1 MNNKSKVQNP
11 LTIIAIF
18 AGIAEIAGT
27 TVLLGLPLE
36 IQRVF
41 VWFVILFPF
50 VLVGL
55 FFLVLLFKHGV
66 LYAPSDFTDESN
78 FIGILKNRSNK
89 INNELNGAT
98 SAIEEAKKLIGTLE
112 EAKKQLAESTPENTY
127 FAQITELSQKLNL
140 IQSQVENA
148 KHTNNNEENLSI
160 GASKAVRGYQKELKR
175 LQNETIVILEN
186 AGRKG
191 LTKNELINQT
201 HIDDHL
207 LNIVVDSL
215 ISQGIVSKRENK
227 YFLIASLMS
236 A

>member
-1 MNNKSKVQNP
+1 MNNKNKVQNP

-27 TVLLGLPLE
+27 AVLLGLPLE
-36 IQRVF
+36 IQKTF
-41 VWFVILFPF
+41 VWFVMLFPF

-55 FFLVLLFKHGV
+55 FFIVLLFKHGV

-78 FIGILKNRSNK
+78 FIGILKNRSNQ

-98 SAIEEAKKLIGTLE
+98 SEIEEAKKLIETIE

-127 FAQITELSQKLNL
+127 FAQITELSKKLNL

-148 KHTNNNEENLSI
+148 KQTNNDEDINLKVIHKMNNVINLKKEILSVLK
-160 GASKAVRGYQKELKR
+160 GAG
-175 LQNETIVILEN
+175 N
-186 AGRKG
+186 KG
-191 LTKNELINQT
+191 LSPQDIALRTNSNYIFVITMLG
-201 HIDDHL
+201 
-207 LNIVVDSL
+207 SL
-215 ISQGIVSKRENK
+215 IDEGLVIKKDNR
-227 YFLIASLMS
+227 YFVTLIES